1 MKNWN
6 DIYQSVKAGEMDE
19 KLKMMG
25 CEDMA
30 AGRDRAVHVL
40 ESFKECFGTKEDT
53 PGDAVLSAWSNRD
66 LR

>member
-30 AGRDRAVHVL
+30 EETERHMCLKASKNALAQRRI
-40 ESFKECFGTKEDT
+40 
-53 PGDAVLSAWSNRD
+53 R
-66 LR
+66 R

>member
-30 AGRDRAVHVL
+30 AGRDRMLWHKGGYA
-40 ESFKECFGTKEDT
+40 
-53 PGDAVLSAWSNRD
+53 GDAVLSAWSNRD

>member
-53 PGDAVLSAWSNRD
+53 PVML
-66 LR
+66 

>member
-30 AGRDRAVHVL
+30 AGRDRAAHVL
-40 ESFKECFGTKEDT
+40 ESFKECFGTKED
-53 PGDAVLSAWSNRD
+53 